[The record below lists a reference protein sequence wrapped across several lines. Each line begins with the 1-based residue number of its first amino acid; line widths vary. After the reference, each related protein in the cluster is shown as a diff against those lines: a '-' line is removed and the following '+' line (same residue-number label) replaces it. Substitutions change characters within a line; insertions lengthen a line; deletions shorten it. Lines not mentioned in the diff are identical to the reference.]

1 MADYL
6 PQLFLAWSIQLMGV
20 VSPGP
25 GVALILGVATSRG
38 RMPSLVTSFGIA
50 CASVVLA
57 LGTVLG
63 IATIFAQMAELMT
76 LVRIIGAAYLA
87 WLAYK
92 AFRSATEKHELTI
105 APVAKISVWRTA
117 LTGFFLQLSNPKA
130 IMFWLAI
137 ASVGG
142 VGDAPAS
149 VIVLFVLGAFVNS
162 FIGHGGYALILSSKP
177 VRLLYAR
184 ARRWIDIGLGGFFS
198 FASYKLATSQS

>member
-1 MADYL
+1 MSEYL

-50 CASVVLA
+50 CASVVLS

-63 IATIFAQMAELMT
+63 ISAIFAQMAELMT
-76 LVRIIGAAYLA
+76 IVRLVGAAYLA
-87 WLAYK
+87 WLAFK
-92 AFRSATEKHELTI
+92 AFRSATEKQELVFK
-105 APVAKISVWRTA
+105 PVTQTSVWRTA

-130 IMFWLAI
+130 IVFWLAI

-142 VGDAPAS
+142 VGDAPPS
-149 VIVLFVLGAFVNS
+149 IIVLFVVGAFVNS
-162 FIGHGGYALILSSKP
+162 FIGHGGYALLLSSMP

-184 ARRWIDIGLGGFFS
+184 ARKWIDAGLGCFFS
-198 FASYKLATSQS
+198 FASYKLATSQL